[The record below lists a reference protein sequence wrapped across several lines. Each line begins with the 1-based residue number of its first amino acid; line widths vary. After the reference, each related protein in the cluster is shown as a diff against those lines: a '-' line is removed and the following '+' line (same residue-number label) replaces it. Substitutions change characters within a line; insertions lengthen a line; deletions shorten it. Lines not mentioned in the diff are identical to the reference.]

1 MFNKIASW
9 VLILCK
15 AAFALSAILSLI
27 WIFEQ
32 INGATS
38 RISQYKHYPV
48 PTWDTG
54 AALLYT
60 VILVACIIAAL
71 YIDECVNNWASKRE
85 LRKSSK

>member
-1 MFNKIASW
+1 MFRQLASW

-15 AAFALSAILSLI
+15 AAFALSTVLSLI

-32 INGATS
+32 INGVTS

-48 PTWDTG
+48 PTWDTS

-60 VILVACIIAAL
+60 VIFVACIIAAL
-71 YIDECVNNWASKRE
+71 YINECVNNWASTRE
-85 LRKSSK
+85 LRKLSK

>member
-15 AAFALSAILSLI
+15 VAFALPIALSLI

-48 PTWDTG
+48 PTLDTG

-60 VILVACIIAAL
+60 IIFVACIIAAL
-71 YIDECVNNWASKRE
+71 YVDEYVDNWVSKRE